1 MYKRP
6 LWIELLFR
14 SGLARGCFE
23 SRHAPYRQETV
34 KRNVEE
40 TIAPEL
46 GRASELRA
54 AALNELANP
63 DWRIVERALA
73 YLLVVGQASDAA
85 AIEPLCE
92 HAEECIHKGA
102 QTCLFEVRR
111 R

>member
-1 MYKRP
+1 M
-6 LWIELLFR
+6 WIELLFR

-34 KRNVEE
+34 KRYVEE
-40 TIAPEL
+40 YVAAEP
-46 GRASELRA
+46 GRALELRA

-73 YLLVVGQASDAA
+73 YLFVVGQASDAT
-85 AIEPLCE
+85 AIEPLRE
-92 HAEECIHKGA
+92 HPEECIHKGA
-102 QTCLFEVRR
+102 QACLFEVRR